1 MSSLIVEVCEVKE
14 IKGHPN
20 ADALEIAVV
29 KGWDICVQVGLYQPG
44 DRTIY
49 IPPDSL
55 LPRHLA
61 QELGIEK
68 YLSWSTRHKV
78 NGKGEDHPEDLGRV
92 RCANLRGV
100 TSYGTLMRETEGREI
115 GTDVAEEFGIQKWEP
130 PVKVTPGDAE
140 KDHPL
145 FPKYYDME
153 NARNFPEEIEPG
165 EEVVATEK
173 THGMNCRIAA
183 VLDDGEMVTMV
194 GSHGYRRKLD
204 NAGVFGLPLKLI
216 PSLEEALHWYAAANE
231 AKAVVLYGEV
241 YGKGVQDLTYGEE
254 SVAFRAFDLMVDGQ
268 YVGYDEFAGFCHERG
283 IPTMPLLYMGP
294 FDFDKM
300 VELSQGKTT
309 LMENPG
315 KRDIREGIVV
325 KPVAE
330 RPGTLRSRAVLKFIN
345 PDYLTRKGG
354 SEDH

>member
-14 IKGHPN
+14 IKEHPN
-20 ADALEIAVV
+20 ADALEIAQVGGWQIVV
-29 KGWDICVQVGLYQPG
+29 KIGSFKLK
-44 DRTIY
+44 DRVIF

-55 LPRHLA
+55 LPRSLA

-68 YLSWSTRHKV
+68 YLSWSNRYRV
-78 NGKGEDHPEDLGRV
+78 NGKGEDSPEDLGRV

-100 TSYGTLMRETEGREI
+100 TSYGSLMREQAGRKI
-115 GTDVAEEFGIQKWEP
+115 GTDVAEELGIQKWEP

-194 GSHGYRRKLD
+194 GSHGLRRKLD
-204 NAGVFGLPLKLI
+204 NAGVFGLPLTLV
-216 PSLEEALHWYAAANE
+216 PTLETALHEYAIENG

-254 SVAFRAFDLMVDGQ
+254 GVAFRAFDLMVDGN
-268 YVGYDEFAGFCHERG
+268 YVGYDEFAGFCQESG
-283 IPTMPLLYMGP
+283 IPTMPLLHVGP
-294 FDFDKM
+294 FDFDEM
-300 VELSQGKTT
+300 VALSQGKTT

-315 KRDIREGIVV
+315 KKDIREGIVV
-325 KPVAE
+325 KPMVE

-345 PDYLTRKGG
+345 PEYLTRKGG